1 MKEDNI
7 IKSIKGIKR
16 AEPNPF
22 LFTRIEAKLNNEA
35 QKTSSPDW
43 FSRVAFC
50 LGAVLIIM
58 NVMIITS
65 PSEEPIAAQVDQVDI
80 ELPADTELYT
90 SIIQNFN
97 FYDHESD

>member
-1 MKEDNI
+1 MEEENI

-22 LFTRIEAKLNNEA
+22 LFTRIEAKLNNET
-35 QKTSSPDW
+35 QKNSSLDW

-50 LGAVLIIM
+50 LGVVLVIM
-58 NVMIITS
+58 NVAILVT
-65 PSEEPIAAQVDQVDI
+65 PSEEAAVAQVDQVVI
-80 ELPADTELYT
+80 ELPSDPELYT

-97 FYDHESD
+97 FYDYGSD